1 MRTEED
7 RNRGGVAGAAAVG
20 VAALGLG
27 EAIAAARGGSLIDTI
42 GRALIDTVPIPV
54 VEATVVISGRHDKA
68 ATRAGVGAG
77 AVAATAAISALPP
90 RLRLPGVVAAGAAT
104 AALAT
109 RQSTRSASAMLGAAA
124 ASGVLAAGLRRRPRG
139 VLGTLGWTLA
149 GAGLFAAAHTLQR
162 DLDRKQD
169 GVIRRLGA
177 MGAPGTVPEDGLEGE
192 AGLSALVTPEHKM
205 YVADVSLRAPRIDPN
220 RWRLSVKGMVAHTL
234 RLSLADLAAD
244 AVEFDAV
251 LVCVHNRAGEGR
263 AGNARW
269 LGVPL
274 VRLLEHAIP
283 DDNATHLVTRAVDGY
298 TISLPLDALRSGEL
312 PGYLVVGMNGQPL
325 SPAHGFPARVFVPG
339 LYGQYTG
346 AKWLSELELTDDSH
360 SDYWVKRGWTRELL
374 RVHPHARIDS
384 TLPGREIAGTTS
396 VTGVAWA
403 PPHGV
408 DAVEIRV
415 GQEDWQPVEL
425 GTELS
430 PSSWRR
436 WRTTLK
442 LPAGAHTIQV
452 RAISR
457 SGQTQDAVDR
467 PPFPVGPTGL
477 HTVTVDV

>member
-1 MRTEED
+1 MRTDQD
-7 RNRGGVAGAAAVG
+7 RTRGGVLGAAAVG

-27 EAIAAARGGSLIDTI
+27 EAIAAVRGGSLIDTV
-42 GRALIDTVPIPV
+42 GRVLIDTVPIGV
-54 VEATVVISGRHDKA
+54 VEATVALSGRHDKA

-77 AVAATAAISALPP
+77 VVAATAGIGALPERTRMP
-90 RLRLPGVVAAGAAT
+90 AAAAVGAVA

-109 RQSTRSASAMLGAAA
+109 RQPTRSVSTMAGAVA

-139 VLGTLGWTLA
+139 ALGAVRWSLA
-149 GAGLFAAAHTLQR
+149 GAGLLAVAQTLQKNH
-162 DLDRKQD
+162 DREQD
-169 GVIRRLGA
+169 KAIRRLGA
-177 MGAPGTVPEDGLEGE
+177 LTDFGTAPEDGLEGE
-192 AGLSALVTPEHKM
+192 AGLSALMTPAHKM
-205 YVADVSLRAPRIDPN
+205 YVADVSLRAPRIDPS

-234 RLSLADLAAD
+234 RLSLADLIAD

-274 VRLLEHAIP
+274 TDLLKHAIP
-283 DDNATHLVTRAVDGY
+283 DSGATRLVTRAVDGY
-298 TISLPLDALRSGEL
+298 TISLPLDELRSGEL
-312 PGYLVVGMNGQPL
+312 PGYLVVGMNGEPL
-325 SPAHGFPARVFVPG
+325 TPEHGFPARVFVPG

-346 AKWLSELELTDDSH
+346 AKWLTELELTDDSH
-360 SDYWVKRGWTRELL
+360 SDYWVRRGWTPELL

-396 VTGVAWA
+396 VAGVAWA

-408 DAVEIRV
+408 DAVELRV

-425 GTELS
+425 GAELS
-430 PSSWRR
+430 PSAWRR

-442 LPAGAHTIQV
+442 LPAGAHTLQV

-457 SGQTQDAVDR
+457 SGQTQDGVDR
-467 PPFPVGPTGL
+467 PPFPVGPTGF